1 MDMDL
6 IWEGHFE
13 FEFILE
19 LVVNQYK
26 VKWDDVRNNCYKKY
40 CHNFDSD
47 AVRKKEKNYQIRT
60 IDTVNED
67 KTLLDSENFK

>member
-47 AVRKKEKNYQIRT
+47 AVRKKEKKLPNQNNRYCEWRQ
-60 IDTVNED
+60 DT
-67 KTLLDSENFK
+67 SR